1 MTAQGTTAVV
11 LLTDQIQADHLD
23 RETADGGTGI
33 GSGIRKK
40 MEGTV
45 VMVIEVTVDRIGV
58 GVGGTG
64 RDPMIRRR
72 GKVRELRIGR
82 GMTMMSK
89 ERCVLFLRIRRAT

>member
-1 MTAQGTTAVV
+1 
-11 LLTDQIQADHLD
+11 
-23 RETADGGTGI
+23 
-33 GSGIRKK
+33 

-72 GKVRELRIGR
+72 GKVRELRKDI
-82 GMTMMSK
+82 
-89 ERCVLFLRIRRAT
+89 